1 MTPEQRLHD
10 LGLILPEAP
19 AVAGNYVPW
28 VKSGS
33 QLHLSGAL
41 AVLNGQ
47 MTHTGK
53 VGEVQ
58 TVETAYQAA
67 RNCTLNLLANIKAAT
82 GSLDAVKQVVF
93 VCGYVNGVSGFADSP
108 AVLNGASDLLAE
120 VFGEAGK
127 HARAAVAVAGLPKD
141 SSVEVSCIVEL
152 LPGR

>member
-1 MTPEQRLHD
+1 MTPEQRLQE
-10 LGLILPEAP
+10 LGLALPTPP
-19 AVAGNYVPW
+19 AAAGNYVPW

-33 QLHLSGAL
+33 QLHLAGAV
-41 AVLNGQ
+41 AILNGQ

-53 VGEVQ
+53 VGETQ

-93 VCGYVNGVSGFADSP
+93 VCGYVNAVAGFPDSP
-108 AVLNGASDLLAE
+108 AVLNGASDLLAQ

-127 HARAAVAVAGLPKD
+127 HARAAVAVAGLPRD
-141 SSVEVSCIVEL
+141 STVEVSCIVEL
-152 LPGR
+152 HPGY